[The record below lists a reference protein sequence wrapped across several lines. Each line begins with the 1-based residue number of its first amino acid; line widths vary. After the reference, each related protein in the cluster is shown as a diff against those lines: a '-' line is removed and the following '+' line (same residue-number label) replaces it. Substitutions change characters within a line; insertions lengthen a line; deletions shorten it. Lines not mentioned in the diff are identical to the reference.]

1 MSLMINVL
9 FWTQISLSNYNA
21 NTTKVLRERGLAYV
35 FIQTYATQ
43 SHLENE
49 RLPEVGTL
57 HSQISPQNCKGR
69 WVLFHCHAATYDFN
83 LTFSVCLRCAASVLV
98 FILILNK
105 WLIMWKVKV
114 AGGMLPEYGWRQK
127 KLCVFGDHN
136 CFFFL
141 LVQPGSA
148 AHTVLKYQLSVSV
161 IHQGQIKV
169 HSDRH
174 LWLKS
179 NPP

>member
-57 HSQISPQNCKGR
+57 HSQISLQNCKGR
-69 WVLFHCHAATYDFN
+69 WVLLHCHAATYDFN
-83 LTFSVCLRCAASVLV
+83 LTFSVCLGCAASVLV

-136 CFFFL
+136 CFFFSPCTAWKCCTHCPEIPT
-141 LVQPGSA
+141 VCQCHSSRADQGS
-148 AHTVLKYQLSVSV
+148 
-161 IHQGQIKV
+161 
-169 HSDRH
+169 
-174 LWLKS
+174 LWQTS
-179 NPP
+179 MA